1 MNMNPK
7 QHITQEQSPSNRIS
21 NPNQSNTKT
30 FCIKSKTEIGRRNAP
45 HRYVKEAIYK
55 PRSSDRSGK
64 ARDVL
69 KRVINDP
76 CQITNQLTN
85 PDDKISLVKIKS
97 LPLSTGHQKNPYLR
111 LQLLLEQEEEGLCP
125 LYVSPFPFAL
135 K

>member
-85 PDDKISLVKIKS
+85 PIIDKSQRRNQSTANKNIFNIYKRINESNSFAYLMIKS
-97 LPLSTGHQKNPYLR
+97 R
-111 LQLLLEQEEEGLCP
+111 W
-125 LYVSPFPFAL
+125 L